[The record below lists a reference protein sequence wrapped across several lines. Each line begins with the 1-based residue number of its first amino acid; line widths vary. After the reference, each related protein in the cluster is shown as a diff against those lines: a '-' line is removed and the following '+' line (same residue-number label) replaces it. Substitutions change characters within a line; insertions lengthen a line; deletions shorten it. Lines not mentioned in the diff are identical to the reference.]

1 MQADDAV
8 PDAEEFPF
16 RGCVVWLTPEQ
27 VRRATGS
34 PPPRPRWPYYAATAY
49 IRPHTAQTG
58 LASIVLRG
66 FLPGG
71 WRSQAEGRW
80 LIVGNEGDQEV
91 EQGSVVVIT
100 EGARDVAFF
109 AIEHMTSA
117 DRR

>member
-1 MQADDAV
+1 MLQGPRHHGRAGRTMR
-8 PDAEEFPF
+8 PLPTFH
-16 RGCVVWLTPEQ
+16 RT
-27 VRRATGS
+27 RRKPAW
-34 PPPRPRWPYYAATAY
+34 PPLSAR
-49 IRPHTAQTG
+49 
-58 LASIVLRG
+58 V
-66 FLPGG
+66 LPGG

>member
-1 MQADDAV
+1 V
-8 PDAEEFPF
+8 
-16 RGCVVWLTPEQ
+16 
-27 VRRATGS
+27 
-34 PPPRPRWPYYAATAY
+34 
-49 IRPHTAQTG
+49 
-58 LASIVLRG
+58 